1 MQLFLNAEK
10 IEQFNCKFIR
20 GEKEFFKII
29 YYDEYLFRDV

>member
-20 GEKEFFKII
+20 KKEFFKII